1 MTGVRNSIQIGAD
14 IIVTLDADSQ
24 FDPNQIGEL
33 VVPILNK
40 EHDVVIGSRFLK
52 EAPSNIPKIKLAGNK
67 IFSKIVGWA
76 VNQRLS
82 DTQTGFRA
90 YSRDALLK
98 ISVVNNFTYT
108 QEVLIDLK
116 FKGMRI
122 GEIPVKVTYDDAR
135 KSRVVKNIF
144 SYSYKAI
151 LIIVKSLVFH
161 KPILTFGLFGAF
173 LISIGIIAKILTK
186 IDHIIISAGLS
197 TGLIILGIVSFMMG
211 LFASVVFNRQTFSE
225 NDLRH
230 YIENLN
236 REETKS

>member
-1 MTGVRNSIQIGAD
+1 
-14 IIVTLDADSQ
+14 
-24 FDPNQIGEL
+24 
-33 VVPILNK
+33 
-40 EHDVVIGSRFLK
+40 
-52 EAPSNIPKIKLAGNK
+52 
-67 IFSKIVGWA
+67 
-76 VNQRLS
+76 
-82 DTQTGFRA
+82 
-90 YSRDALLK
+90 
-98 ISVVNNFTYT
+98 
-108 QEVLIDLK
+108 
-116 FKGMRI
+116 MRI